1 MILIVTTACL
11 LFLGPSTI
19 AHQVGEVLEGVHIDN
34 GTFFVHEKNIV
45 SILSKVDATT
55 DVGVISIGGE
65 FRKGKSFI
73 LNFFLQY
80 LEWKQKHPD
89 EPSSRVIP
97 EDELDEVIEAE
108 SHPWLKNVD
117 RNFGFQFKSGTI
129 RDTTGINLWSEP
141 FVIKS
146 KKSGKNTAVLLMDSQ
161 GLYDEE
167 TSDNDNVRLFTMVS
181 MLSSTLMLNTPN
193 GNINFNQMTDLKYF
207 MKYASSSINID
218 DKLKLFQT
226 LTFLVRDYDLGNGT
240 FGWDAGNLLL
250 NPFMH
255 PNESQPE
262 ELKKMSSKLMKAFDQ
277 INAFALPFPGNG
289 VTRKEFDGSLQDI
302 DYEFLEHLQR
312 FVIDTVDNLEA
323 RKPMLDTLRASTF
336 LNHITTIAKNYN
348 SNLPPDK
355 MIELQERE
363 IINRVRSHI
372 TSLIDDHDNELRDF
386 IDRQCTST
394 YTKMTINQIKDLVLK
409 EHVRI
414 KQQITN
420 KQSSNTS
427 LNLNLGVDDKKK
439 GVTGHEMLQSK
450 LSQRYVDHESTFV
463 RPALNKRLN
472 GLKERSKVIGD
483 YNCCPLMDTHDSTNA
498 LFAGAYEGPF
508 KRINRFFGL
517 IHLMGAPINSRQVL
531 LRPDSK
537 WEDAYEYGGQYHKAI
552 SFANS
557 SWISNTFQ
565 CSYGWW
571 TRPSYDAM
579 PDSTAQRFFP
589 SVSGKY
595 LARIYDD
602 GWFLKGYCAGT
613 LNNQEGSNI
622 QKCMINLDPECD
634 FWCKRGSGSEVFYIN
649 CAASVK
655 NHYKA
660 SLRDVSYDNDKK
672 VERLDRIVVASK
684 TVTNYNAELKKRLGF
699 SESVTNSY
707 TMFIGSGSIAKSS
720 TYLDFVLP
728 TDSDI
733 KLLPEA
739 LRSRPIV
746 DSLFKYSSANKNVT
760 KDIRINQDVE
770 IGKWTKSATV
780 NLVVD
785 RVKTSLP
792 FRMTFRILDNGM
804 NRVIDGVAALRK
816 IGFYDIEKVSCVRD
830 ENLITYEGTLYS
842 VENQN
847 ARIEVLKH

>member
-1 MILIVTTACL
+1 MLIVTTACL
-11 LFLGPSTI
+11 LFLGPSAI
-19 AHQVGEVLEGVHIDN
+19 AHQVGQVLEGIHISN
-34 GTFFVHEKNIV
+34 GTFFVHEKNMI
-45 SILSKVDATT
+45 SILSKIDGTT

-80 LEWKQKHPD
+80 LEWKQKHP
-89 EPSSRVIP
+89 EESSPRVIP
-97 EDELDEVIEAE
+97 EDQLDEVIEAQ

-117 RNFGFQFKSGTI
+117 RNFGFQFKSGTM

-141 FVIKS
+141 FIIKS
-146 KKSGKNTAVLLMDSQ
+146 KKSGKNMAVLLMDSQ

-167 TSDNDNVRLFTMVS
+167 TSDNDNVKLFTMVS

-207 MKYASSSINID
+207 MKYASSSITID

-226 LTFLVRDYDLGNGT
+226 LTFLIRDYDLGNGT

-262 ELKKMSSKLMKAFDQ
+262 ELKKMSSKFKKAFGL
-277 INAFALPFPGNG
+277 INAFALPFPGSA
-289 VTRKEFDGSLQDI
+289 VTRKEFDGSLQDV
-302 DYEFLEHLQR
+302 DYEFLEHVQR
-312 FVIDTVDNLEA
+312 FVMDTVDNLEA
-323 RKPMLDTLRASTF
+323 RKPMLETLRASTF
-336 LNHITTIAKNYN
+336 LNHITSIANN
-348 SNLPPDK
+348 FNRNLPPDE
-355 MIELQERE
+355 MIRLQERE

-372 TSLIDDHDNELRDF
+372 SSLIDKHDDQLRDF
-386 IDRQCTST
+386 IDQQCTST
-394 YTKMTINQIKDLVLK
+394 YTKMTINQIKDLAKK

-414 KQQITN
+414 RKQIMN
-420 KQSSNTS
+420 EQSSNTS
-427 LNLNLGVDDKKK
+427 LNLNLDVNAGKK
-439 GVTGHEMLQSK
+439 GITGHEILQSK

-472 GLKERSKVIGD
+472 GLKERSKVIGGD
-483 YNCCPLMDTHDSTNA
+483 NCCPFMETDSGANA

-508 KRINRFFGL
+508 KKINRFFGL
-517 IHLMGAPINSRQVL
+517 VHLAGVQTNSRQVL
-531 LRPDSK
+531 LRPTSK
-537 WEDAYEYGGQYHKAI
+537 WEDAYEYGGNYYK
-552 SFANS
+552 SMTFSNS

-571 TRPSYDAM
+571 TRPYFEAM
-579 PDSTAQRFFP
+579 PDNTAERFFP
-589 SVSGKY
+589 SVSDKY

-602 GWFLKGYCAGT
+602 GWFLKGYCGGT
-613 LNNQEGSNI
+613 LNNLKGSGI
-622 QKCMINLDPECD
+622 HKCMFNLDPECE
-634 FWCKRGSGSEVFYIN
+634 FRCKRDSGSEVIYIN

-660 SLRDVSYDNDKK
+660 SLQKVFYDQDKK
-672 VERLDRIVVASK
+672 VEESHKNVIASK
-684 TVTNYNAELKKRLGF
+684 TVMNYNAELKKRIAF

-728 TDSDI
+728 NDFNMR
-733 KLLPEA
+733 LLPEG
-739 LRSRPIV
+739 LRSKPIV
-746 DSLFKYSSANKNVT
+746 DSLFKYNSGSRNVNE
-760 KDIRINQDVE
+760 DIRISQDVE
-770 IGKWTKSATV
+770 IGRSTKSATV

-785 RVKTSLP
+785 QVKTSLP
-792 FRMTFRILDNGM
+792 FRMTFRISDNGM
-804 NRVIDGVAALRK
+804 NRVIDGVAALRR
-816 IGFYDIEKVSCVRD
+816 IGFYDIDKVSCVRD

-842 VENQN
+842 LMNQN